1 MFCKTGPAAACVADY
16 PEHIAPR
23 SPQKHRP
30 VSVILSEQTVN
41 QHFKLAQC
49 SQVASKTQTW
59 EQYVSEKQLAE
70 ILKGHFPK
78 HIAPR

>member
-1 MFCKTGPAAACVADY
+1 MFCEIGPAAACMADY

-23 SPQKHRP
+23 SPQKHRHG
-30 VSVILSEQTVN
+30 SAILSEHIVN

-59 EQYVSEKQLAE
+59 EQ
-70 ILKGHFPK
+70 
-78 HIAPR
+78 

>member
-1 MFCKTGPAAACVADY
+1 MFCEISSVAAWMTDY

-23 SPQKHRP
+23 SPQKLRP
-30 VSVILSEQTVN
+30 GSGILSEQIFN

-59 EQYVSEKQLAE
+59 EQYVSEKQLPE
-70 ILKGHFPK
+70 VL
-78 HIAPR
+78 

>member
-1 MFCKTGPAAACVADY
+1 MFCETGPAAACVADY

-23 SPQKHRP
+23 PPQKLRP
-30 VSVILSEQTVN
+30 GSGILSEQIFN

-59 EQYVSEKQLAE
+59 EQYVSEKQLPE
-70 ILKGHFPK
+70 VL
-78 HIAPR
+78 